1 MRWRPIAKVKRRSE
15 DELLKC
21 IKQKNCLKF
30 GIKLLS
36 KIMIFIFYYWV
47 NYEFLWKI
55 QEKKALISSKKAPS
69 WKGFIQHIS
78 ITVIFI
84 KTSSIK
90 CTKQHVRIT
99 VASKYQVDVTEKKT
113 HIPTYKHSSKPYII
127 YLFMFNF
134 GNIKIKI
141 KREKKEEGRKKQVVG
156 GEKIFVYTYCRKIRR
171 NGRKHFHFDDASL
184 LFSPVKQILIAM
196 RKSEN
201 VPLR

>member
-1 MRWRPIAKVKRRSE
+1 
-15 DELLKC
+15 
-21 IKQKNCLKF
+21 
-30 GIKLLS
+30 
-36 KIMIFIFYYWV
+36 MIFIFYYWV

-134 GNIKIKI
+134 GNIKIK
-141 KREKKEEGRKKQVVG
+141 KREKKEEGRKKQGRRGENLCVYILQKNKKKRQETFSFRWCFSVVFTCETNSYCNEEVRKCAIEVEIKDN
-156 GEKIFVYTYCRKIRR
+156 EKNFYCCGVERIKTLCLI
-171 NGRKHFHFDDASL
+171 DSL
-184 LFSPVKQILIAM
+184 LLFF
-196 RKSEN
+196 
-201 VPLR
+201 